1 MPYPLFKL
9 HILICQLLQ
18 QVLVYIDHF
27 LRLSQVTF
35 HSVVLQMPPIC
46 LYLGLFQFLFILVTV
61 KFMLLDLLQLLIK
74 LLHTGQKTLFLYEAR
89 LFLSHQ
95 LAEILVIVFLLIEL
109 LLKVLYAI

>member
-1 MPYPLFKL
+1 
-9 HILICQLLQ
+9 
-18 QVLVYIDHF
+18 
-27 LRLSQVTF
+27 
-35 HSVVLQMPPIC
+35 
-46 LYLGLFQFLFILVTV
+46 
-61 KFMLLDLLQLLIK
+61 MLLDLLQLLIK